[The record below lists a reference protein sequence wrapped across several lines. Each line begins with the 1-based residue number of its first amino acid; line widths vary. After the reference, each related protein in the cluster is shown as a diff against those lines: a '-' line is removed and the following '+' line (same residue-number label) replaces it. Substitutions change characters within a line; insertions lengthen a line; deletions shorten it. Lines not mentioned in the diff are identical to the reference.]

1 MKKTIALFKIM
12 LDSTYGI
19 SSFKYKASKNHM
31 EVLKFIG
38 LMLILVVSLSP
49 MLLGYI
55 VYIES
60 SYKGLQSYGAQGAV
74 ITLGVVLSST
84 LILILGLFYVISTFY
99 FTSDME
105 HLITLPLRPAQ
116 ILGAKFGV
124 VLVSEYITELFIVL
138 PPIIIYGIGEGAGV
152 LYWIYALIGI
162 LIIPV
167 IPLCIIS
174 MIAIVVMRVT
184 NIGKKRD
191 LYRTIGSLVVI
202 FALMGIQ
209 FYIQN
214 VAERGGIQKISNM
227 LFSESGLINVIAS
240 AYPPA
245 AWISKALIQSN
256 GINGLVMLL
265 FFLAASAVF
274 LILFEYLGEKFFI
287 GGYMGSGSVEAKRKR
302 ITDQKFVKETASKS
316 KVMAV
321 FWREFNILNRVPV
334 FFINNV
340 FIIVM
345 VPFMFLMMYFL
356 SPGEEMNELVN
367 IIRAPRGIYIA
378 SLVAAGIAIFT
389 AAANMTPS
397 TSLSREGAQFF
408 VSKYIP
414 VSPHDQILGKVLHS
428 FALISVGD
436 LLASFTVGFII
447 RLPLIHLLTSFLI
460 SAAASWAIIEI
471 GLMIDLTRPL
481 LVWDNP
487 QKAVKQ
493 NLNGVISMFFN
504 ALWPG
509 LSLFATGRLIS
520 NPVFGYTLLLVL
532 FLALDIIM
540 YKVLMSYAQKRY
552 ADIEP

>member
-1 MKKTIALFKIM
+1 
-12 LDSTYGI
+12 
-19 SSFKYKASKNHM
+19 
-31 EVLKFIG
+31 
-38 LMLILVVSLSP
+38 
-49 MLLGYI
+49 
-55 VYIES
+55 
-60 SYKGLQSYGAQGAV
+60 
-74 ITLGVVLSST
+74 
-84 LILILGLFYVISTFY
+84 
-99 FTSDME
+99 
-105 HLITLPLRPAQ
+105 
-116 ILGAKFGV
+116 
-124 VLVSEYITELFIVL
+124 
-138 PPIIIYGIGEGAGV
+138 
-152 LYWIYALIGI
+152 
-162 LIIPV
+162 
-167 IPLCIIS
+167 
-174 MIAIVVMRVT
+174 
-184 NIGKKRD
+184 
-191 LYRTIGSLVVI
+191 
-202 FALMGIQ
+202 
-209 FYIQN
+209 
-214 VAERGGIQKISNM
+214 
-227 LFSESGLINVIAS
+227 
-240 AYPPA
+240 
-245 AWISKALIQSN
+245 
-256 GINGLVMLL
+256 
-265 FFLAASAVF
+265 
-274 LILFEYLGEKFFI
+274 
-287 GGYMGSGSVEAKRKR
+287 
-302 ITDQKFVKETASKS
+302 
-316 KVMAV
+316 MAV